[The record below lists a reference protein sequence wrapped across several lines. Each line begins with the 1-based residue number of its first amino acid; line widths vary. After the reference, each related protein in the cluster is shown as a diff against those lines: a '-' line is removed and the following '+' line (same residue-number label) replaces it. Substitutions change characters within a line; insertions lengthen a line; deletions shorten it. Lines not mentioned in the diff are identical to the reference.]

1 MEDTTGT
8 ALAIPQGSALEAVFR
23 TKDGVDPIIDR
34 IQREVRAH
42 APDLTT
48 KKGRDA
54 IASLA
59 HKVSK
64 SKVALDDA
72 GKALTEDA
80 KKQIAAVDAA
90 RKKVRD
96 TLDALRDE
104 CRKPLTDWE
113 AAEERRIAACK
124 AAIHG
129 FIHHG
134 MTGEETSAE
143 IRAKAE
149 AMKAVP
155 VGPDFGEFEDQA
167 NGARDATL
175 VALRSLYQL
184 AKLREDQAA
193 ELEALRAEK
202 AEREAKEAEER
213 AEAEAEALA
222 KAAAD
227 EAERQRVAAEKVA
240 ADLAARIEADK
251 LAAAD
256 KAKADAEAAAE
267 KALADAKAE
276 AERLATEVSARHAR
290 EIAEAKEREEAA
302 AQRERDR
309 IAAEQKAADDA
320 RAKREADA
328 AHRAKIASDIAAALR
343 SMAGRA
349 TPEAIAE
356 ALISGLIPHTTVRM

>member
-1 MEDTTGT
+1 MEDTKGT
-8 ALAIPQGSALEAVFR
+8 SLAIPQGQALEAIFR
-23 TKDGVDPIIDR
+23 NDGAIDPIIAR
-34 IQREVRAH
+34 IEKEVRSH

-48 KKGRDA
+48 SKGRDA

-59 HKVSK
+59 YKVSK
-64 SKVALDDA
+64 SKTALDDA
-72 GKALTEDA
+72 GKKLTEDA
-80 KKQIAAVDAA
+80 KKQIAVVDAA
-90 RKKVRD
+90 RKKIRD
-96 TLDALRDE
+96 KLDALRDE

-113 AAEERRIAACK
+113 AAEDRRIAACK

-134 MTGEETSAE
+134 ITGEENSAE
-143 IRAKAE
+143 ILAKAE

-155 VGPDFGEFEDQA
+155 VGPDFGEFADQA

-193 ELEALRAEK
+193 ELDALRAEK
-202 AEREAKEAEER
+202 AEREAKEAAER
-213 AEAEAEALA
+213 AEAEAAALA
-222 KAAAD
+222 KAAED
-227 EAERQRVAAEKVA
+227 EAERRRVAAEKEA

-251 LAAAD
+251 LAAAE

-276 AERLATEVSARHAR
+276 AERLAAEASARHAR
-290 EIAEAKEREEAA
+290 EIAEAKEREQDA

-309 IAAEQKAADDA
+309 IAEEQKAADDA

-328 AHRAKIASDIAAALR
+328 KHRAKIASDIAAALR

-356 ALISGLIPHTTVRM
+356 ALICGLIPHTTVRM

>member
-8 ALAIPQGSALEAVFR
+8 AMAIPQGSALEAVFR

-80 KKQIAAVDAA
+80 KKHIAAVDAA

-202 AEREAKEAEER
+202 AAGPARRLTGLLSLGRGIPRPHMEVTHER
-213 AEAEAEALA
+213 AVVGEVTSGTFSPTLAKGIALA
-222 KAAAD
+222 
-227 EAERQRVAAEKVA
+227 
-240 ADLAARIEADK
+240 L
-251 LAAAD
+251 LPP
-256 KAKADAEAAAE
+256 
-267 KALADAKAE
+267 ALIPGTQVTVLV
-276 AERLATEVSARHAR
+276 RG
-290 EIAEAKEREEAA
+290 REEPFEVVKPPFVTPGV
-302 AQRERDR
+302 RE
-309 IAAEQKAADDA
+309 
-320 RAKREADA
+320 
-328 AHRAKIASDIAAALR
+328 S
-343 SMAGRA
+343 
-349 TPEAIAE
+349 
-356 ALISGLIPHTTVRM
+356 